1 MANYEST
8 PTNWDGT
15 LTGDMINFTENRDS
29 VGYDKTTNRWYAP
42 SASMGYDPY
51 QRGMGV
57 DIRTN
62 QYVKPFL
69 KKDAKGTYLTAQDE
83 RYIRHKSLD
92 DAFASYKERVKHAKK
107 IIGINTPP
115 SETKQALTINAI
127 YNLGAHTVAS
137 ELFEDKPLMQ
147 SLLTGSDEDY
157 AEHVIRYFVKH
168 NKRERP
174 SLIRRFMAERKKQ
187 QVTPKPRLIPKK
199 KTDSKIKWNLDVPQY
214 QFPLNFNR

>member
-1 MANYEST
+1 MANNST
-8 PTNWDGT
+8 KPTNWDGT
-15 LTGDMINFTENRDS
+15 LTGDLINFTENRDS
-29 VGYDKTTNRWYAP
+29 VGYDKTTDRWYAP

-69 KKDAKGTYLTAQDE
+69 KTDAKGTYLTSQDE

-92 DAFASYKERVKHAKK
+92 DAFASYKERVKYAQKMF
-107 IIGINTPP
+107 GINTSP
-115 SETKQALTINAI
+115 SETKKALTINAI

-137 ELFEDKPLMQ
+137 ELFEDKNLMK
-147 SLLTGSDEDY
+147 SLLSGSDEDY

-168 NKRERP
+168 KKKERP
-174 SLIRRFMAERKKQ
+174 ALIRKFLEDRKKR

-199 KTDSKIKWNLDVPQY
+199 KTDSQITWNLNIPQY